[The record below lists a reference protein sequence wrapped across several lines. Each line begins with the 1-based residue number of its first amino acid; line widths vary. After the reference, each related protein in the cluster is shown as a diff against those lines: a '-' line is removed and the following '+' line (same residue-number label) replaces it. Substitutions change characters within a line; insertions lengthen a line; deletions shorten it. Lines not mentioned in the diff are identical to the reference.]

1 MTIEKAICPSCNKPT
16 SLIQR
21 SHDKLCHSLAFVC
34 EHCHVTNHVK
44 LKTGSI
50 AIPSAFLEAFG
61 YDQLLTDNLEN
72 EQTLTINITVKSN
85 TLSRKALKKA
95 FRAISVP
102 LTGNIFAYIL
112 TNFPLY
118 SGGEPGRDF
127 TVKFIKDIS
136 D

>member
-21 SHDKLCHSLAFVC
+21 NHDNLRDSLAFVC
-34 EHCHVTNHVK
+34 EHCYVTNHVK
-44 LKTGSI
+44 IKPGNI

-61 YDQLLTDNLEN
+61 YDRLLTDNLET

-85 TLSRKALKKA
+85 TLSRETLKGA
-95 FRAISVP
+95 FKAISVP

-118 SGGEPGRDF
+118 SGGEPGKDF
-127 TVKFIKDIS
+127 IVEFIRSIS